1 MLTAISAAATAATHA
16 ATAATHVAT
25 AATHAA
31 TAATHA
37 ATAATAASHPAYP
50 HVLWPQAAA
59 PESAAM
65 AQALALTTGLL
76 LLTAVLQLW
85 RRSLSGS
92 TSLLAIQGAAL
103 AGLVITV
110 AIAEGAPELFAVAL
124 LVLALKAAII
134 PMLLHRTALKTGGT
148 LETSHRVHPTA
159 GLLWAA
165 LLTTVAFLAA
175 RPLVSA
181 SPGPLTKV
189 APVGL
194 ALVLLG
200 FLVLLTR
207 HQAVSQLVG
216 FVILDNGI
224 ATVAFLTSG
233 GVPLV
238 VEIGVMIDVLFVV
251 VILRVLASQMRSVFG
266 ATDLDDLTELRD

>member
-1 MLTAISAAATAATHA
+1 MVLGVKVAVTVLAVPAQVTVTLAPSSALPLTATPAAFSA
-16 ATAATHVAT
+16 
-25 AATHAA
+25 
-31 TAATHA
+31 
-37 ATAATAASHPAYP
+37 
-50 HVLWPQAAA
+50 
-59 PESAAM
+59 
-65 AQALALTTGLL
+65 ALTTPSE
-76 LLTAVLQLW
+76 TAEKDGALGAMVSIVIARVTATPVLPAM
-85 RRSLSGS
+85 SVAVAES
-92 TSLLAIQGAAL
+92 
-103 AGLVITV
+103 AG
-110 AIAEGAPELFAVAL
+110 ELYAVAL
-124 LVLALKAAII
+124 LVLLLKGALI
-134 PMLLHRTALKTGGT
+134 PVLLHRTALSTGGT
-148 LETSHRVHPTA
+148 QETSHRVHPTA

-181 SPGPLTKV
+181 SGGPLVKV

-200 FLVLLTR
+200 FLILLTR

-216 FVILDNGI
+216 FVVLDNGI

-251 VILRVLASQMRSVFG
+251 VILRVLAGRMRSVFG

>member
-1 MLTAISAAATAATHA
+1 MSTLAGT
-16 ATAATHVAT
+16 
-25 AATHAA
+25 
-31 TAATHA
+31 
-37 ATAATAASHPAYP
+37 AYP
-50 HVLWPQAAA
+50 LAVT
-59 PESAAM
+59 PESSAM
-65 AQALALTTGLL
+65 AQALALTTGIL

-92 TSLLAIQGAAL
+92 TSLLAIQGVAL
-103 AGLVITV
+103 AGLVVTV
-110 AIAEGAPELFAVAL
+110 AVAESAGELYAVAL
-124 LVLALKAAII
+124 LVLLLKGALI
-134 PMLLHRTALKTGGT
+134 PLLLHRTALSTGGT
-148 LETSHRVHPTA
+148 QETSHRVHPTA

-181 SPGPLTKV
+181 SEGPLVKV

-200 FLVLLTR
+200 FLILLTR

-216 FVILDNGI
+216 FVVLDNGI

-233 GVPLV
+233 GVPLI

-251 VILRVLASQMRSVFG
+251 VILRVLAGRMRSVFG